1 MRREEF
7 RVERCEVRV
16 EGEDEDREEEKMK
29 VVMRSGK
36 GSNMNEARKFSVCMG
51 MMPANF
57 TV

>member
-1 MRREEF
+1 
-7 RVERCEVRV
+7 VRV

>member
-1 MRREEF
+1 
-7 RVERCEVRV
+7 
-16 EGEDEDREEEKMK
+16 MK
-29 VVMRSGK
+29 KRKLGSGK